1 MTRTQHGSSNGRA
14 DDACA
19 RERRSRLHQSALATT
34 ALLTLTAAEY
44 PDHGYQRPIKFPDTL
59 DGSKLL
65 TADLHTHTVFS
76 DGHVWPSI
84 RVEEADRDS
93 IDALALT
100 EHLEHNPKS
109 ADIPHP
115 DRNRSYQVAK
125 EVAESQSIDELLL
138 INGSEIT
145 RDMPPGHVNAVFI
158 TDANR
163 LLVDDPI
170 AAINAA
176 NQQEAFVFWNHP
188 SWIPQAPDGVSRLLP
203 MHEDLIREGK
213 LHGIEVANGTADTY
227 SEHALDI
234 ALQYNLTVLGT
245 SDIHGLVDWT
255 HNAGHGGHR
264 PMTIVLARER
274 SLPALKEALFDGRTV
289 AWNYDDL
296 IGRADNVEA
305 VVEACLTLEPNAYFR
320 RSTVMDVTL
329 TNDCPMAFTLR
340 NVSPETFQNFSDV
353 VSVNRYGTTP
363 LHVRTGRETSTVSLE
378 FEVLNTQIGGR
389 RHARVALSS
398 SVNFSL
404 RD

>member
-1 MTRTQHGSSNGRA
+1 MSQDVDSLANQSSKEPGA
-14 DDACA
+14 G
-19 RERRSRLHQSALATT
+19 ETSLRLHGSALATT
-34 ALLTLTAAEY
+34 ALLALTAADY
-44 PDHGYQRPIKFPDTL
+44 PDHGYQRAVRLPDAP

-65 TADLHTHTVFS
+65 TTDLHTHTVFS
-76 DGHVWPSI
+76 DGQVWPSI
-84 RVEEADRDS
+84 RVEEADRDN

-125 EVAESQSIDELLL
+125 EVAESRNIENVLL

-158 TDANR
+158 TDAND
-163 LLVDDPI
+163 LLVDDPV
-170 AAINAA
+170 AAIEAA
-176 NQQEAFVFWNHP
+176 NDQGAFVFWNHP
-188 SWIPQAPDGVSRLLP
+188 SWIPQAPDGISRILP
-203 MHEDLIREGK
+203 MHEDLIRRGK

-234 ALQYNLTVLGT
+234 ALEYDLTVLGT

-255 HNAGHGGHR
+255 HDAGHGGHR
-264 PMTIVLARER
+264 PMTIVLAEEK
-274 SLPALKEALFDGRTV
+274 SAPALKEALFAGRTV

-296 IGRADNVEA
+296 IGRADNVQT
-305 VVEACLTLEPNAYFR
+305 VVEACLTLEPNEYFR

-329 TNDCPMAFTLR
+329 ANDCPMAFTLR
-340 NVSPETFQNFSDV
+340 NVSTESFQNYSDV
-353 VSVNRYGTTP
+353 VRVERYDSAP
-363 LHVRTGRETSTVSLE
+363 LHVRAEREVSLLSLS
-378 FEVLNTQIGGR
+378 FEVLNSQIGR
-389 RHARVALSS
+389 RKHLMVTLSS
-398 SVNFSL
+398 SVAFSP